1 MGIMRWARAFSFV
14 FPFLEQEVLVAYNL
28 PYTIVLPIPF
38 TLHRCQRVQVCMQVL
53 VCEREKE
60 HLIVSSS
67 VLHSAIV
74 LEPYNNK

>member
-1 MGIMRWARAFSFV
+1 MGQSIQLCLSLFGKK
-14 FPFLEQEVLVAYNL
+14 VLVAYNL